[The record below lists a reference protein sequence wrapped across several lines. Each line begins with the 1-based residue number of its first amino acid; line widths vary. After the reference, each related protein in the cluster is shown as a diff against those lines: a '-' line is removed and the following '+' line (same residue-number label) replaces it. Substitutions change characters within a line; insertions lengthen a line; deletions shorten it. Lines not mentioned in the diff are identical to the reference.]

1 MNKKIFSLAGA
12 IILGFICS
20 ATAADKINTLII
32 SGDDVGAHPWRLT
45 QEEYRNM
52 LLDTGKFDVRISE
65 DMNIL
70 ESSKALAK
78 YDLVFFVRS
87 NVSGEPLSD
96 QAKANLEYFVGN
108 GKGLVINHMASGS
121 FPEWL
126 EFKKMCG
133 IYWSPKDGSG
143 HAPGTYVFDV
153 TIRDQEH
160 PVTRGMETF
169 QADDELYSA
178 LVVTPGVD
186 FNILV
191 TGKSTFKGREG
202 VDEPLAVTLDYGKGR
217 VFHQFFGHD
226 KKALEQKGVIKLVQ
240 RGSEWAATGEVK

>member
-1 MNKKIFSLAGA
+1 MKSQKNILISCIIALATVCT
-12 IILGFICS
+12 IS
-20 ATAADKINTLII
+20 AADKKINTLII
-32 SGDDVGAHPWRLT
+32 SGDDVGAHNWRVT
-45 QEEYRNM
+45 QEEYRSM
-52 LLDTGKFDVRISE
+52 LLDSGNFDVRISE

-78 YDLVFFVRS
+78 YDLIFFVRA

-108 GKGLVINHMASGS
+108 GKGLVVNHMASGS

-143 HAPGTYVFDV
+143 HAPGTHVFDV
-153 TIRDQEH
+153 TIQDKDH
-160 PVTRGMETF
+160 PITQGMETF

-178 LVVTPGVD
+178 LVITPGVD
-186 FNILV
+186 FNILA
-191 TGKSTFKGREG
+191 TGKTTYKGHEG
-202 VDEPLAVTLDYGKGR
+202 EDEPLAITLNYRNGR
-217 VFHQFFGHD
+217 VFHQCFGHD
-226 KKALEQKGVIKLVQ
+226 KKALQQKGVREIIVK
-240 RGSEWAATGEVK
+240 GSEWAAGEK